1 MSSNT
6 HTHTNTQNTKRQFQV
21 FLQPQCT
28 ASLSEEPGAPSQPL
42 WTIFQE
48 ENFGNWFV
56 DCEIR
61 ESFLFGVMGVVVCV
75 CSCCPDP
82 AGGRSAAC
90 SHWIR
95 HHLLSFCIGCT
106 HTHTSA
112 WQLVCTLTYTHAWK
126 LRPQSDCKVKLV
138 DQQHPPLYLIL
149 SSIFPYP
156 SLAVWASHLSALGLS
171 SLPFLFSLPFLCR
184 CSRSLLPISL
194 SSSPP
199 LLFRLSSP
207 DGSTRDLLAWPSAV
221 ALMLFPVSPAARL
234 VWLLHQCKEKLQ
246 LQ

>member
-138 DQQHPPLYLIL
+138 DQQHPPYTSSFPPSFPTPL
-149 SSIFPYP
+149 SLSGRVTFLP
-156 SLAVWASHLSALGLS
+156 SAS
-171 SLPFLFSLPFLCR
+171 PP
-184 CSRSLLPISL
+184 SL
-194 SSSPP
+194 SSSLFHFCVGAPGPFFPYHFPLPLHCSSVCP
-199 LLFRLSSP
+199 LLMVQLVTSWLDPLLLLSCS
-207 DGSTRDLLAWPSAV
+207 SQY
-221 ALMLFPVSPAARL
+221 
-234 VWLLHQCKEKLQ
+234 HQLPI
-246 LQ
+246 

>member
-1 MSSNT
+1 M
-6 HTHTNTQNTKRQFQV
+6 HTNTQNTKRQFQV

-42 WTIFQE
+42 WIIFQE

-61 ESFLFGVMGVVVCV
+61 ESFLFDVMGVVVCV

-112 WQLVCTLTYTHAWK
+112 WQLVSTLTYTRMKTETTVRLQGQTSGSAA
-126 LRPQSDCKVKLV
+126 S
-138 DQQHPPLYLIL
+138 PLYLIL
-149 SSIFPYP
+149 FSIFPYP

-221 ALMLFPVSPAARL
+221 AHMLFPVSPAAHL